1 MRWGGAGLYFCCMST
16 PSTDSSSE
24 SEPKHFIQQIIEA
37 DIQAGKNGGRV
48 HTRFPPEPNGY
59 LHIGHAKAIC
69 ISFWLAEEYG
79 GITNLR
85 FDDTNPIKEDV
96 EYVDAIRKDIE
107 WLGFQPTG
115 GEFFTSDYFEELY
128 SYALKLIDDGKAYI
142 DDQTSE
148 QIAQQKGTPT
158 QAGTHSPF
166 RDRTPS
172 ENRELFEKMKAGE
185 FKAGTRVL
193 RAKIDMANT
202 NMHLRDPLMYRIM
215 FATHHR
221 TGDDWCIYPM
231 YDFAHGQSDSIEGIT
246 HSLCSLEFEVHRP
259 LYDWYIENLEIFPSS
274 QTEFA
279 RLNLNYTVMSKRKL
293 LTLVEDGSVDGW
305 DDPRMPTLSGLRR
318 RGYTPASVREFIN
331 RVGVAKRD
339 NVIDVGLLEWALRDD
354 LNRVAP
360 RVMAV
365 LNPIKLVVT
374 NYPEQSIEYLPSVNN
389 PEDHSAGYRELPF
402 GRELWM
408 EADDFKIE
416 ANRKWFRLA
425 PGKTVRL
432 KSAYI
437 VEYVDHVTDDE
448 GEVTEVHVKYFED
461 SKSGSD
467 TSGIKAKG
475 TLHWVEASNAI
486 DAEVRQYD
494 RLFAHPS
501 PDGHKEK
508 DYKEF
513 LNPNSLEILKGCKLE
528 PSLLDSKLG
537 TTYQFTRLGY
547 FTLDSK
553 YSKPGVPVFNRTVT
567 LRDSWKG

>member
-1 MRWGGAGLYFCCMST
+1 LYFCTMAE
-16 PSTDSSSE
+16 SSR
-24 SEPKHFIQQIIEA
+24 HFIQQMIDA
-37 DIQAGKNGGRV
+37 DLAEGKNDGRV

-69 ISFWLAEEYG
+69 ISFGLAEEYG
-79 GITNLR
+79 GLTNLR
-85 FDDTNPIKEDV
+85 FDDTNPTKEDV
-96 EYVDAIRKDIE
+96 EYVDAIREDIK
-107 WLGFQPTG
+107 WLGYKPTG
-115 GEFFTSDYFEELY
+115 GEFFTSDYFDQLY
-128 SYALKLIDDGKAYI
+128 NYSLKLIDDGKAYV

-148 QIAQQKGTPT
+148 QIASQKGTPT
-158 QAGTHSPF
+158 EPGTHSPF
-166 RDRTPS
+166 RERSPQ

-185 FKAGTRVL
+185 CDEGSRVL
-193 RAKIDMANT
+193 RAKIDMANP
-202 NMHLRDPLMYRIM
+202 NMHMRDPIMYRIM

-221 TGDDWCIYPM
+221 TGDKWCIYPM

-259 LYDWYIENLEIFPSS
+259 LYDWYIENLDIFPSR

-293 LTLVEDGSVDGW
+293 LRLVEDGVVDGW
-305 DDPRMPTLSGLRR
+305 DDPRMPTISGLRR
-318 RGYTPASVREFIN
+318 RGYTPESIREFIS
-331 RVGVAKRD
+331 RVGVAKRE
-339 NVIDVGLLEWALRDD
+339 NIIDVGLLEWALRDD

-365 LNPIKLVVT
+365 INPIKLVIT
-374 NYPEQSIEYLPSVNN
+374 NYPEGQIEWLPSVNN
-389 PEDHSAGYRELPF
+389 PEDPESGTREIPF
-402 GRELWM
+402 SKELWM

-437 VEYVDHVTDDE
+437 IEYENHICDE
-448 GEVTEVHVKYFED
+448 NGNVTEVHVKYFEN

-475 TLHWVEASNAI
+475 TLHWVERNHAI

-494 RLFAHPS
+494 RLFADEA
-501 PDGHKEK
+501 PDGHKDK
-508 DYKEF
+508 DFTEF
-513 LNPNSLEILKGCKLE
+513 LNPNSLEILSNCKLE
-528 PSLLDSKLG
+528 PSLADAQQG

-547 FTLDSK
+547 FTPDSK
-553 YSKPGVPVFNRTVT
+553 NSREGALVFNRAVT
-567 LRDSWKG
+567 LRDGWKG

>member
-16 PSTDSSSE
+16 PSNDSSSE
-24 SEPKHFIQQIIEA
+24 SEPKNFIQQIIEA

-96 EYVDAIRKDIE
+96 EYVDSIRNDIK

-115 GEFFTSDYFEELY
+115 GEFFTSDYFDELY
-128 SYALKLIDDGKAYI
+128 RYALKLIDDGKAYI
-142 DDQTSE
+142 DDQTSD

-193 RAKIDMANT
+193 RAKIDMTNT

-331 RVGVAKRD
+331 RVGVAKRE

-374 NYPEQSIEYLPSVNN
+374 NYPEQSIEYVPSVNN
-389 PEDHSAGYRELPF
+389 PEDHYAGSRELPF

-425 PGKTVRL
+425 PGKKVRL

-437 VEYVDHVTDDE
+437 VEYVDHVTDAE
-448 GEVTEVHVKYFED
+448 GKVTEVHVKYFED

-494 RLFAHPS
+494 RLFADPL

-513 LNPNSLEILKGCKLE
+513 LNPNSLEILQGCKLE

>member
-567 LRDSWKG
+567 LRDSWRG

>member
-1 MRWGGAGLYFCCMST
+1 MST

-115 GEFFTSDYFEELY
+115 GEFFTSDYFDELY

-448 GEVTEVHVKYFED
+448 GKVTEVHVKYFED

-567 LRDSWKG
+567 LRDSWRG

>member
-1 MRWGGAGLYFCCMST
+1 M
-16 PSTDSSSE
+16 SE
-24 SEPKHFIQQIIEA
+24 SSRHFIQQKIDAELA
-37 DIQAGKNGGRV
+37 QGKHAEGI

-69 ISFWLAEEYG
+69 ISFGLAEEYG
-79 GITNLR
+79 GKTNLR

-96 EYVDAIRKDIE
+96 EYVEAIRNDIA
-107 WLGFQPTG
+107 WLGYKPTG
-115 GEFFTSDYFEELY
+115 GEFFTSDYFEQLY
-128 SYALKLIDDGKAYI
+128 NYALKLIDEGKAYV
-142 DDQTSE
+142 DDQNSG
-148 QIAQQKGTPT
+148 QIAEQKGTPT
-158 QAGTHSPF
+158 EPGTHSPF
-166 RDRTPS
+166 RDRSPD
-172 ENRELFEKMKAGE
+172 ENRALFCGMKAGE
-185 FKAGTRVL
+185 FEEGSRVL
-193 RAKIDMANT
+193 RAKIDMANP
-202 NMHLRDPLMYRIM
+202 NMHMRDPIMYRIM

-231 YDFAHGQSDSIEGIT
+231 YDFAHGQSDSLEGIT

-259 LYDWYIENLEIFPSS
+259 LYEWYIDNLEIFPSR

-293 LTLVEDGSVDGW
+293 LRLVEDGVVDGW
-305 DDPRMPTLSGLRR
+305 DDPRMPTISGLRR
-318 RGYTPASVREFIN
+318 RGYTPASIKEFIN
-331 RVGVAKRD
+331 RVGVAKRE
-339 NVIDVGLLEWALRDD
+339 NIIDVGLLEWALRDD

-365 LNPIKLVVT
+365 LNPIKLVIT
-374 NYPEQSIEYLPSVNN
+374 NYPEGEVEWLPSVNN
-389 PEDHSAGYRELPF
+389 PEDPESGSREVPF

-437 VEYVDHVTDDE
+437 VEYENHICDE
-448 GEVTEVHVKYFED
+448 EGNVTEVHVKYFEN

-475 TLHWVEASNAI
+475 TLHWVERSNAI

-494 RLFAHPS
+494 RLFADES
-501 PDGHKEK
+501 PDGHK
-508 DYKEF
+508 DIDFTEF
-513 LNPNSLEILKGCKLE
+513 LNPNSLEILSNCKLE
-528 PSLLDSKLG
+528 PSLADAQPG
-537 TTYQFTRLGY
+537 TTLQFTRIGY
-547 FTLDSK
+547 FTPDSK
-553 YSKPGVPVFNRTVT
+553 NSREGALVFNRAVT